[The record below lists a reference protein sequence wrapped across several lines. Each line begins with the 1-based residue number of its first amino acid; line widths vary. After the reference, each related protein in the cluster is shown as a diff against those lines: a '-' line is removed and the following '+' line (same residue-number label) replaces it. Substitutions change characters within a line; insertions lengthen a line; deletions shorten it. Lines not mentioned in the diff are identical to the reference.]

1 MTYLGLQTD
10 SRIDLLS
17 LELQVVARVVELH
30 IVTFYSTHSN
40 RFLRFNSESKFVVF
54 RDDIF
59 NSLVYLT

>member
-17 LELQVVARVVELH
+17 LELQVVARVVGLH

-54 RDDIF
+54 CDDIF
-59 NSLVYLT
+59 NSLLYLT